1 MNENAHP
8 ASEAEQPALLD
19 VGPTDLPAFATLV
32 SNDGRLIRLS
42 NEGGQ
47 IAIAIDGR
55 KPVVMDRWQ
64 SIALRA
70 AFAELSA

>member
-1 MNENAHP
+1 MNSTPDTAD
-8 ASEAEQPALLD
+8 EQPALLD

-32 SNDGRLIRLS
+32 SNDGRLVRLS
-42 NEGGQ
+42 HEGGQ

-70 AFAELSA
+70 AFAELGA